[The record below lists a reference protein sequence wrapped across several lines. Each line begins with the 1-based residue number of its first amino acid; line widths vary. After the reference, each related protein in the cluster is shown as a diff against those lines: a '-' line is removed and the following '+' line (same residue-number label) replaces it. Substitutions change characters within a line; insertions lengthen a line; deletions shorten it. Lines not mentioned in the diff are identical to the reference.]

1 MLMLLPRLLITHLP
15 LVQVSLTGLTP
26 VSLLQ
31 APDLKSMEAHHD
43 SKHSKMGAFNP
54 QQCIDAHAAAGGVT
68 TQGVAVRGSQKVRH
82 K

>member
-1 MLMLLPRLLITHLP
+1 MTTRSP
-15 LVQVSLTGLTP
+15 LVHVLHQSLRLTP

-43 SKHSKMGAFNP
+43 SKHSKMGAFDP

-68 TQGVAVRGSQKVRH
+68 TQGVAVRGSQKIRH

>member
-1 MLMLLPRLLITHLP
+1 MTTSLP
-15 LVQVSLTGLTP
+15 LVKVFYQSLRWTP

-43 SKHSKMGAFNP
+43 SKHSKMGAFDP
-54 QQCIDAHAAAGGVT
+54 QQCIDAHAAAGGIT
-68 TQGVAVRGSQKVRH
+68 TQGVAVRGSQKIRH